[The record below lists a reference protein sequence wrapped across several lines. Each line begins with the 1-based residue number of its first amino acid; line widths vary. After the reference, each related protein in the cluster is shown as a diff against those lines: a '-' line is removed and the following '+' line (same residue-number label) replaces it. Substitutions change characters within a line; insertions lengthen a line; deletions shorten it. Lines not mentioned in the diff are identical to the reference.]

1 MTTQLSYMGE
11 VLAAAHDRSLRA
23 LGSPENAVRR
33 AVIALDDVRD
43 WRAETPLARYLS
55 IITELL
61 GEPLRDSGLV
71 VALGD
76 AAGRL
81 LWVDG
86 DPRMRRLVA
95 EMGFTPGADWAE
107 RAVGTSA
114 PGTALVANRAVRVAG
129 AEHFAPPV
137 HPFSCTAVP
146 IHDVATG
153 AVLGVLDIT
162 GGAVAVS
169 ATSLA
174 MLKATARAIESEEQL
189 RHAHAAVRR
198 APATVPAAVTPRL
211 RLLGRDSARLE
222 APDAAPLELSPR
234 HSELLALLCAH
245 PAGLSGGE
253 LAARMHEDG
262 MPAVTLRAELVRLRQ
277 VLAAALPGV
286 RLESRPYRLSAPLA
300 TDARDVLDA
309 VSRGA
314 HRQALRDYRGT
325 LLPASE
331 APGVVELRERTRAT
345 LREALLELASPD
357 ALLGWL
363 DVPGNEHDAE
373 VQLELLRLLP
383 PRSPKRAAL
392 VARLAEA
399 EG

>member
-23 LGSPENAVRR
+23 LGSPENAVPR

-43 WRAETPLARYLS
+43 WRAETPLARYLP

-86 DPRMRRLVA
+86 DPRMRRIVA

-114 PGTALVANRAVRVAG
+114 PGTALVADRAVRVAG
-129 AEHFAPPV
+129 AEHFAPAV

-162 GGAVAVS
+162 GGTAAVS

-198 APATVPAAVTPRL
+198 GPAPAAGVMPKL
-211 RLLGRDSARLE
+211 RLLGRASARLE
-222 APDAAPLELSPR
+222 TPDAAPLDLSPR

-253 LAARMHEDG
+253 LAARMHERG

-277 VLAAALPGV
+277 VLATALPDA
-286 RLESRPYRLSAPLA
+286 RLESRPYRLSASLA
-300 TDARDVLDA
+300 TDASDVLDA
-309 VSRGA
+309 VARGA
-314 HRQALRDYRGT
+314 HRQALRGYRGP
-325 LLPASE
+325 LLPASA

-345 LREALLELASPD
+345 LREALLEFASPD

-363 DVPGNEHDAE
+363 EVPGNEDDAE
-373 VQLELLRLLP
+373 VQFELLRLLP